1 MLRALGLVLA
11 AAASAWGAVAPDG
24 ITVVATSTDLKALV
38 VAVGGE
44 RVAVES
50 LAPSLH
56 DPHAVEITPAQLARL
71 RSAALLV
78 RIGLDHEPWL
88 ARVRAAVNDPRFAP
102 GGPDDLDLSRGID
115 VLQSQTPRVRSERG
129 VHVHGFGNPHYWLDP
144 MNARPMTQAI
154 VDALARLAPG
164 ERETFA
170 RNRARLLTGLDADL
184 ARWTA
189 TLASSRGAR
198 VVAYHDTWP
207 YFARRFGL
215 VVVATIE
222 PAPGVPPS
230 AASLA
235 ELTARMKEAGV
246 KLVIA
251 EPSSNASIAGQ
262 VAARGGARLV
272 TLIPSVGGDPEARD
286 YPGLFEVNVR
296 RLARA
301 LAGAP

>member
-1 MLRALGLVLA
+1 LLRAFGLVLA
-11 AAASAWGAVAPDG
+11 AAAPAWAAAAPDV
-24 ITVVATSTDLKALV
+24 IAVVTTSTDLKALV
-38 VAVGGE
+38 AAVGGE

-50 LAPSLH
+50 LAPPLH
-56 DPHAVEITPAQLARL
+56 DPHAVEITPGQLARL

-78 RIGLDHEPWL
+78 RIGRDHELWL
-88 ARVRAAVNDPRFAP
+88 ARVRAVVNDPRFAP
-102 GGPDDLDLSRGID
+102 DGPGDLDLSRGID
-115 VLQSQTPRVRSERG
+115 VLQSETPRVRSDRG

-144 MNARPMTQAI
+144 ENARPMTQAI
-154 VDALARLAPG
+154 ADALARLGPS

-170 RNRARLLTGLDADL
+170 RNRTRLLERLDADL

-189 TLASSRGAR
+189 TLAPYRGTR
-198 VVAYHDTWP
+198 VVAYHDSWP

-215 VVVATIE
+215 IVVATIE

-251 EPSSNASIAGQ
+251 EPSSNASIASQ
-262 VAARGGARLV
+262 VAARSGARLV
-272 TLIPSVGGDPEARD
+272 TLVPSVGGDPEARD

-296 RLARA
+296 RLTRA
-301 LAGAP
+301 LAGSP